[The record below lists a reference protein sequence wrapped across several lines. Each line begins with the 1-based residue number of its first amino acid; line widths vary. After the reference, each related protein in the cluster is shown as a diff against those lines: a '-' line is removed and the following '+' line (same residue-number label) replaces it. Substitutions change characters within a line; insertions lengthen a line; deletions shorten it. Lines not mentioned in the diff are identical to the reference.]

1 MSGICDEISKFNS
14 VIINPLLLLIFA
26 LGTMV
31 LVYGVVEFMWGLQQ
45 DPEHKES
52 GKRHMLW
59 GLVGMFIMISAWAII
74 KLIAGTVGANL
85 TCNL

>member
-1 MSGICDEISKFNS
+1 MSGLCNQIDKLNS

-31 LVYGVVEFMWGLQQ
+31 MVYGVVEFMWGLQQ
-45 DPEHKES
+45 DTEHKES
-52 GKRHMLW
+52 GKLHMLW